1 MRLKTSDLEQLT
13 EARLLLLG
21 DAESRRLLG
30 MALQDIRE
38 LLDRLSQGPDNSSR
52 PPGSVALFDRHSRSE
67 KEDQDEATHK
77 GEGASSATGDTVST
91 VAAEGQSDAS
101 SAPQSEENKP
111 GAPKKPGRQMGAAGY
126 SRNLTLPV
134 TAQIDHR
141 PTSCVLCCATLPPE
155 NFVATGGHYVLDIE
169 RSDKLLGLA
178 VSHTK
183 HRYGEITCFGC
194 HHINDSTPERVS
206 DDPEWQAGISPW
218 NLVGPHMAC
227 LIVFLHVRM
236 HGSYARIREF
246 LNEWMGI
253 DICTATLNRTVQEM
267 GRALAPVEEELI
279 CDIQKAALLHID
291 ETGHLENGTLMW
303 LWVFISANTCLY
315 QIGSRSADFLDK
327 LLVGVFEGCLMS
339 DGYLAYRRFLNRLR
353 CWAHLIRKA
362 VGVRDSHEPQMRSFG
377 LAALSH
383 LENMMAAIFAAR
395 EGPPL
400 TISLNEQF
408 ALEQTQFRQ
417 LCESY
422 RHSEHTKARALA
434 REFLN
439 DWDAIFAIL
448 SDPSRPLTNNL
459 AERMLRHWVI
469 HRRITYGTRT
479 HAGTRAF
486 GIIAS
491 VVDTCRLRKINP
503 WQFLTSTLTARR
515 NGATSV
521 SLVGVGG

>member
-13 EARLLLLG
+13 EARLLLL
-21 DAESRRLLG
+21 DEAESRRLLG
-30 MALQDIRE
+30 MALQDLRE
-38 LLDRLSQGPDNSSR
+38 LLDRLSQGPENSSR
-52 PPGSVALFDRHSRSE
+52 PPGSVPLFDRQQRSDKDE
-67 KEDQDEATHK
+67 KGDASHEADES
-77 GEGASSATGDTVST
+77 SSATGDPS
-91 VAAEGQSDAS
+91 VAADGQSDS
-101 SAPQSEENKP
+101 NNIPQIEEKNP
-111 GAPKKPGRQMGAAGY
+111 EQKKKAGRQIGATGY

-141 PTSCVLCCATLPPE
+141 PASCVICGDALSPE
-155 NFVATGGHYVLDIE
+155 NFVVTGGHYVLDIE
-169 RSDKLLGLA
+169 RSDKILGLT

-183 HRYGEITCFGC
+183 HRYGKIVCLC
-194 HHINDSTPERVS
+194 CNHINDSTPERVA

-218 NLVGPHMAC
+218 NLVGPHLAC

-267 GRALAPVEEELI
+267 GRALAPVEKELI
-279 CDIQKAALLHID
+279 CDIQQAALLHID
-291 ETGHLENGTLMW
+291 ETGHLENGDLLW

-315 QIGSRSADFLDK
+315 QIGSRSAAFLDK

-339 DGYLAYRRFLNRLR
+339 DGYPAYRRFLNRLR
-353 CWAHLIRKA
+353 CWAHLMRKG

-377 LAALSH
+377 LAVVSQ
-383 LENMMAAIFAAR
+383 LENMMAAIYTAR

-400 TISLNEQF
+400 AVPLNEQF
-408 ALEQTQFRQ
+408 ALELAQFRQ

-422 RHSEHTKARALA
+422 RNSEHTKARALA

-503 WQFLTSTLTARR
+503 WQFLASTLTARR

-521 SLVGVGG
+521 TLVGVGG